1 MNKFENMESISFLN
15 TIDKNSIGLALI
27 DPPYIISKASGFSN
41 MGKKGVQKLSV
52 YSTEYGE
59 WDDGENF
66 TMKDMQENINE
77 YYRVIKKSGT
87 FITFCDM
94 WKISYI
100 KEMMQTAGFK
110 QIRLIEWVKT
120 NPVPINSKRNYLS
133 NCREVALLGVKVGKP
148 TFHSQYDKGIYH
160 HAICQDKGRFHP
172 TQKPVKLMRELIR
185 KHSNEGDIVLDTFA
199 GSATTLV
206 AAKETGRQYVGC
218 ELDMICYDKALIRL
232 NNAKYLDV

>member
-1 MNKFENMESISFLN
+1 MNIFDNMESLDYLKTVEKD
-15 TIDKNSIGLALI
+15 TIALGLI

-52 YSTEYGE
+52 YKTDYGE

-66 TMKDMQENINE
+66 TMEDMRENIHE
-77 YYRVIKKSGT
+77 YYRVIKKGGT

-100 KEMMQTAGFK
+100 KEMMEEAKFK
-110 QIRLIEWVKT
+110 QIRLIEWIKT

-133 NCREVALLGVKVGKP
+133 NCREVALLGVKGGKP
-148 TFHSQYDKGIYH
+148 TFHSQYDNALYQ
-160 HAICQDKGRFHP
+160 HAICQDRGRFHP
-172 TQKPVKLMRELIR
+172 TQKPIKFMEELIK
-185 KHSNEGDIVLDTFA
+185 KHSNPCDIVLDTFA

-206 AAKETGRQYVGC
+206 AAKRLGRQFMGC
-218 ELDMICYDKALIRL
+218 ESDIVCYVKALSRIDKTL
-232 NNAKYLDV
+232 

>member
-1 MNKFENMESISFLN
+1 MNKFDNMGSLDFLSTIEKN
-15 TIDKNSIGLALI
+15 TIALGLI

-41 MGKKGVQKLSV
+41 MGQKGVQKLSV
-52 YSTEYGE
+52 YSTDYGS

-66 TMKDMQENINE
+66 TMEDMRKNILE
-77 YYRVIKKSGT
+77 YYRVIKKGGT

-100 KEMMQTAGFK
+100 KEMMEEAKFK

-172 TQKPVKLMRELIR
+172 TQKPVKLMRELIN
-185 KHSNEGDIVLDTFA
+185 KHSNPEDIVLDTFA

-206 AAKETGRQYVGC
+206 AAKETNRLYMGC
-218 ELDMICYDKALIRL
+218 ELDVECYPKALTRL
-232 NNAKYLDV
+232 NNSKPLNV

>member
-1 MNKFENMESISFLN
+1 MNKFENMGSLDFLRV
-15 TIDKNSIGLALI
+15 IEKNSIGLALI

-66 TMKDMQENINE
+66 TMNDMQENINE
-77 YYRVIKKSGT
+77 YYRVLKKGGT

-100 KEMMQTAGFK
+100 KEMMQSAGFK

-206 AAKETGRQYVGC
+206 AAKETGREYMGC
-218 ELDMICYDKALIRL
+218 ELDSACYDKALIRL
-232 NNAKYLDV
+232 NNSKYLDV

>member
-1 MNKFENMESISFLN
+1 MNKFENMESLDFLRG
-15 TIDKNSIGLALI
+15 IEKNSIGLALI

-66 TMKDMQENINE
+66 TMNDMQENINE

-87 FITFCDM
+87 FITFCDI

-206 AAKETGRQYVGC
+206 AAKETGRQYMGC
-218 ELDMICYDKALIRL
+218 ELDSACYDKALIRL